1 MSTAV
6 QFRGGTTAEHASF
19 TGAEREITVD
29 TTKDTVVV
37 HDGAK
42 QGGHPLAKAEWLDA
56 QQFHK
61 ADYASVAFTK
71 TGAQTLS
78 LKAGTTIAVAGIVRR
93 FESATAV
100 TMPTLTAGTD
110 YAVFANPDG
119 TLQAVADPY
128 NAPAAAP
135 QTGSRKIGGFH
146 YGLVAPATTVAGGAF
161 ATTGNGMI
169 WTQGAVDDIA
179 GINKYSL
186 WDLCFRAAGE
196 QHGFALDPHT
206 GTWVAIYFC
215 GTEHIT
221 NGISKYNTD
230 VASGTVL
237 AKKPLAYGGNGTT
250 KYSTNMWWES
260 AEIAHSHGCRLLF
273 EREFNSAAYGV
284 TENQSLGGAA
294 STIPAT
300 ARQPGY
306 TSRIGL
312 EQATGHQYTWGQ
324 DSSFRPEATIAAGWQ
339 DVNGGRGQLYLM
351 NPTGL
356 IRVLLGGLR
365 DSTSNSGSRCSTW
378 HAYPWNSSWNI
389 SLRAA
394 SDLKI
399 SHGIG

>member
-6 QFRGGTTAEHASF
+6 QFRGGTTAEHAAF

-37 HDGAK
+37 HDGVTP
-42 QGGHPLAKAEWLDA
+42 GGHPLAKAEWLDP
-56 QQFHK
+56 QFFHK
-61 ADYASVAFTK
+61 ADYASVVFTK
-71 TGAQTLS
+71 TGAQAIE
-78 LKAGTTIAVAGIVRR
+78 LKANTRIMVAGALLH
-93 FESATAV
+93 FTAATAV
-100 TMPTLTAGTD
+100 AMPTLVAGSD

-128 NAPAAAP
+128 DAPAAAP
-135 QTGSRKIGGFH
+135 QSGSRKIGGFH
-146 YGLVAPATTVAGGAF
+146 YGLVAPGTTVAGGAF
-161 ATTGNGMI
+161 ATSGNGMI

-186 WDLCFRAAGE
+186 WDLCFRSEGE
-196 QHGFALDPHT
+196 QHGMVLDPQT
-206 GTWVAIYFC
+206 GVWWAVYFC
-215 GTEHIT
+215 STNHIV

-237 AKKPLAYGGNGTT
+237 PRIPLAYGGNGT
-250 KYSTNMWWES
+250 S
-260 AEIAHSHGCRLLF
+260 AYTRLSFYEAQEIAASHGLRLPRY
-273 EREFNSAAYGV
+273 EEFMSAAFGV

-306 TSRIGL
+306 TSRIGI
-312 EQATGHQYTWGQ
+312 EQATGHQYAVGGPFT
-324 DSSFRPEATIAAGWQ
+324 SVAGSAWQ
-339 DVNGGRGQLYLM
+339 SDPGRGSFYG
-351 NPTGL
+351 TSGL
-356 IRVLLGGLR
+356 PLFGGNR
-365 DSTSNSGSRCSTW
+365 NETSNSGSRCSIW
-378 HAYPWNSSWNI
+378 RSVPWSSNWAI

>member
-42 QGGHPLAKAEWLDA
+42 VGGHPLAKAEWLDA

-61 ADYASVAFTK
+61 ADYTSVAFTK

-100 TMPTLTAGTD
+100 TMPTLTGGTD

-128 NAPAAAP
+128 NAPASPP

-146 YGLVAPATTVAGGAF
+146 YGLVAPGTTPAGGGF
-161 ATTGNGMI
+161 ATAGFTNTGGSMI
-169 WTQGAVDDIA
+169 WTQALVDKIA
-179 GINKYSL
+179 GINEYSL
-186 WDLCFRAAGE
+186 WDLCFRSEGE
-196 QHGFALDPHT
+196 QHGMALDPQT
-206 GTWVAIYFC
+206 GVWWAIYFC
-215 GTEHIT
+215 STNHIT

-237 AKKPLAYGGNGTT
+237 PRIPLAYGGNG
-250 KYSTNMWWES
+250 STNYGRLSFYE
-260 AEIAHSHGCRLLF
+260 ALEIASSHGLRLPRY
-273 EREFNSAAYGV
+273 EEFMSAAFGV

-312 EQATGHQYTWGQ
+312 EQATGHGYAIGGPL
-324 DSSFRPEATIAAGWQ
+324 SSTGGTAWQ
-339 DVNGGRGQLYLM
+339 TDPGRGSFYGTTGLPLFGGR
-351 NPTGL
+351 
-356 IRVLLGGLR
+356 R
-365 DSTSNSGSRCSTW
+365 DETSNSGSRF
-378 HAYPWNSSWNI
+378 AVFINVPWNSNWSFSI
-389 SLRAA
+389 RAA
-394 SDLKI
+394 GDLKI
-399 SHGIG
+399 SNGIG